1 MSSEWPQAAA
11 GLDVALRPVRP
22 QLRSQDN
29 WAKWK
34 LSPQVEVFDHD
45 SDACNSWLHCG
56 SYWLLSHTDNMA
68 VDKFEKKTSLEI
80 SYFIRDII
88 CQTMPSQYKLWCH
101 GMPRFQMEPKSS
113 PVLWKY
119 SSKSLSS
126 DSQST
131 LVELV
136 ACAWSSGSPS
146 QACYTL
152 QLVVLIESKRPGLP
166 RHWALS
172 AADVHIKYFPGP
184 HRLHSEINFR

>member
-1 MSSEWPQAAA
+1 MWPSGQW
-11 GLDVALRPVRP
+11 GHNSDHKTTEQSGSWALKSKFLTMTQMPVTP
-22 QLRSQDN
+22 DYTVDLTGFLVIQSI
-29 WAKWK
+29 
-34 LSPQVEVFDHD
+34 
-45 SDACNSWLHCG
+45 
-56 SYWLLSHTDNMA
+56 TDNMA